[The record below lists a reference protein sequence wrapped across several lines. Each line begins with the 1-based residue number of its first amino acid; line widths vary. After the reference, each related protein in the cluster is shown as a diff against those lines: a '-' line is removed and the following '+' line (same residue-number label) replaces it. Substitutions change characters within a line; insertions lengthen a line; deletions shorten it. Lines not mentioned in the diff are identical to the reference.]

1 MPAGSGT
8 RAERGRHRRQVAT
21 QPAVVYAPALV
32 LCGAVALPAVFGA
45 GPAAARSAGQAM
57 ASVAGASSVVDAS
70 RVSGTVRAERA
81 LQSLPSDPTTPAPSA
96 QPQRRPAWVR
106 PDVGPLSSGY
116 GYRPSLG
123 DFHPGIDLAG
133 PYGSPIRAAAD
144 GRIIFAGPASG
155 FGQEIRIAHA
165 GGIVTVYGHMSR
177 ILVSHGRVKA
187 GEIIALEGSE
197 GRSTGPHLHF
207 EVWVR
212 GQRVDPAVF
221 LRAHG
226 VRV

>member
-1 MPAGSGT
+1 
-8 RAERGRHRRQVAT
+8 
-21 QPAVVYAPALV
+21 
-32 LCGAVALPAVFGA
+32 
-45 GPAAARSAGQAM
+45 M
-57 ASVAGASSVVDAS
+57 ASVAGATSAVVDAS
-70 RVSGTVRAERA
+70 RVTGTVRAERA
-81 LQSLPSDPTTPAPSA
+81 LQSLPRDPSTPTPAPEPA
-96 QPQRRPAWVR
+96 HRPAWVR

-177 ILVSHGRVKA
+177 IIVSHGRVRA
-187 GEIIALEGSE
+187 GEVIALEGSE

-207 EVWVR
+207 EVWVH
-212 GQRVDPAVF
+212 GQRVDPEAF